1 MELNQTELELVA
13 TSLLSA
19 SFMAAQNAVT
29 YGTGMQ
35 VELTDEAKLR
45 AYELYLKVDAY
56 NLQNRV
62 A

>member
-1 MELNQTELELVA
+1 MELNQTELELIA

-19 SFMAAQNAVT
+19 SFMAAPNAIT
-29 YGTGMQ
+29 HGTGMQ
-35 VELTDEAKLR
+35 VELNDEAKLK
-45 AYELYLKVDAY
+45 AYELYLKVNAS